1 MARKVMIT
9 GKGRCNVTNHCSV
22 EECVAHIPG
31 NGRFLYS
38 ALTAFSPQDTQE
50 LLESR
55 GLPLKVER
63 GNRVFPVSDKAV
75 DVVDTLVAMA
85 KESGCRFYK
94 GRVTRLCIEED
105 VCTGVE
111 LEDGTRLDAY
121 AVVVCTGGVSYPQ
134 TGSTGDGY
142 ALAQQAGHTVVE
154 PRPSLVP
161 LVTKGTDCPRMQG
174 LSLRNCG
181 MEVEDT
187 GRHRVIYRDFG
198 ELLFTHFG
206 VSGPLTLSASAHMR
220 EMQPG
225 RYRIHLDLKP
235 ALSPEQLDARL
246 VRDFTA
252 QANTDFGNALG
263 GLLPRKMIPIM
274 VERSGIPGECKCRDI
289 TREQRRQ
296 LGERLKDFTLTVTGF
311 RPVAEAIVTA
321 GGVSPREV
329 NAKTMESKKVS
340 GLYFAGEV
348 LDVDGY
354 TGGFNLQIAFATGAA
369 AGNHL

>member
-1 MARKVMIT
+1 MKVMVFDVGGTEI
-9 GKGRCNVTNHCSV
+9 KYSV
-22 EECVAHIPG
+22 MDEQM
-31 NGRFLYS
+31 NRFDAGS
-38 ALTAFSPQDTQE
+38 VPTPQDTQE

-252 QANTDFGNALG
+252 QANTDFGNALNDSHYG
-263 GLLPRKMIPIM
+263 GAQRDPRRMQMP
-274 VERSGIPGECKCRDI
+274 RHHAG
-289 TREQRRQ
+289 
-296 LGERLKDFTLTVTGF
+296 
-311 RPVAEAIVTA
+311 TA
-321 GGVSPREV
+321 
-329 NAKTMESKKVS
+329 
-340 GLYFAGEV
+340 
-348 LDVDGY
+348 
-354 TGGFNLQIAFATGAA
+354 AA
-369 AGNHL
+369 AG